1 MNIKPTKSAT
11 HFESE
16 LPKLFISRPF
26 NKHSAIKAVTWI
38 IVFYHKFDIL
48 NNRVCQKIAR
58 YIFMPVFQLTESI
71 IFPPPELARS
81 DGLLAIGG
89 DLSEARLL
97 LAYEQ
102 GIFPWYSQGEPILWW
117 APAPRLVLEPKKFR
131 ISKRLAREIRKNT
144 FKITMDQAFSEV
156 IMECADIRVEQGEGT
171 WITNE
176 MKSAYVRL
184 HELGYA
190 HSVECWQEEKLAG
203 GLYGVSLGTVF
214 FGESMFSRVSNSSKT
229 ALATLARI
237 LTKWKFDMIDC
248 QITTSHLLSLGA
260 QQINGREFYTRLQK
274 YVRLPTRRG
283 KWHL

>member
-1 MNIKPTKSAT
+1 
-11 HFESE
+11 
-16 LPKLFISRPF
+16 
-26 NKHSAIKAVTWI
+26 
-38 IVFYHKFDIL
+38 
-48 NNRVCQKIAR
+48 
-58 YIFMPVFQLTESI
+58 MPVFELTESI

-117 APAPRLVLEPKKFR
+117 APSPRLVLEPKQFR

-156 IMECADIRVEQGEGT
+156 ITECADIRVEQDEGT

-190 HSVECWQEEKLAG
+190 HSVECWKEGKLAG

-237 LTKWKFDMIDC
+237 LTEWKFDMIDC
-248 QITTSHLLSLGA
+248 QITTNHLLSLGA

-274 YVRLPTRRG
+274 YVRLPTHRG

>member
-1 MNIKPTKSAT
+1 
-11 HFESE
+11 
-16 LPKLFISRPF
+16 
-26 NKHSAIKAVTWI
+26 
-38 IVFYHKFDIL
+38 
-48 NNRVCQKIAR
+48 
-58 YIFMPVFQLTESI
+58 MPVFQLTKSI

-117 APAPRLVLEPKKFR
+117 APSPRLVLEPKKIR
-131 ISKRLAREIRKNT
+131 IPKRLAREIRKDT

-156 IMECADIRVEQGEGT
+156 ITECADIRVEQDEGT

-176 MKSAYVRL
+176 MKSAYIRL

-190 HSVECWQEEKLAG
+190 HSVECWKEGKLAG
-203 GLYGVSLGTVF
+203 GLYGVSIGTVF

-237 LTKWKFDMIDC
+237 LTEWKFDMIDC

-283 KWHL
+283 KWSL

>member
-1 MNIKPTKSAT
+1 
-11 HFESE
+11 
-16 LPKLFISRPF
+16 
-26 NKHSAIKAVTWI
+26 
-38 IVFYHKFDIL
+38 
-48 NNRVCQKIAR
+48 
-58 YIFMPVFQLTESI
+58 MPVFQLTESI

-102 GIFPWYSQGEPILWW
+102 GIFPWYSKGDPILWW
-117 APAPRLVLEPKKFR
+117 APSPRLVLEPKKIR

-156 IMECADIRVEQGEGT
+156 ITECADIRVEQDEGT

-190 HSVECWQEEKLAG
+190 HSVECWQDGKLAG

-237 LTKWKFDMIDC
+237 LTEWKFDMIDC
-248 QITTSHLLSLGA
+248 QITTNHLLSLGA

-274 YVRLPTRRG
+274 HVRLPTRRG
-283 KWHL
+283 KWRL